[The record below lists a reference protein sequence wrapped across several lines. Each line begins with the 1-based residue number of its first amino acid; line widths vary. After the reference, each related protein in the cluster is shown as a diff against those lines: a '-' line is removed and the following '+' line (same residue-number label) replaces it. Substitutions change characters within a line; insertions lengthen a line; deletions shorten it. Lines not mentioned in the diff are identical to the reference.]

1 VKIALAQIDTTIG
14 AFEAN
19 AARMV
24 DRARQAAESGAQL
37 VLFPELALCGYPPK
51 DFLELG
57 EFVDRCRAAL
67 EELSTNAVFD
77 RIAALVG
84 FPERHRGPGAG
95 LYNAVALLRG
105 GQVAAIVRKCL
116 LPTYDVFDEA
126 RYFDPSPESG
136 PLVEVG
142 GVRLGVSICE
152 DLWNDKQFWK
162 QPRYLRDPIEEL
174 AAKGAEVIV
183 NVSASPYALGKPEI
197 RRRMVGAAA
206 RRHGLPVAM
215 CNLVGGNDSLIF
227 DGRSLLVRASGE
239 VQREAAAFREDVLIE
254 EISAPQRAPV
264 NPQARTSGASVISD
278 ETADTTAGALA
289 VIAAHET
296 DLSDANCRDLA
307 DALTLGIRDY
317 MLKTGFK
324 SAVLG
329 ISGGIDSA
337 LTAVLAA
344 RALGPQNVTTIAM
357 PSRYT
362 ASMSNQDAE
371 LLAKRLGVH
380 FHTIAIEPI
389 FQAFLSALQPLFAGR
404 APDVTEENLQARI
417 RGTLLMAFSNKTGAL
432 LLTTGNKSE
441 LATGFSTLYGDMAG
455 GLAAIGDLSKT
466 AVYALARWFNRQSAT
481 DLIPARILSRPPTAE
496 LREDQ
501 LDEDS
506 LPPYADLDRVLRA
519 HVEEHL
525 GARRLIERGFAEEL
539 VRRVLKLVVQSE
551 YKRRQAAP
559 VLRVTA
565 RAFGEGW
572 RFPIAHGYHH

>member
-307 DALTLGIRDY
+307 DALTLGIHDY

-329 ISGGIDSA
+329 LSGGIDSA

-506 LPPYADLDRVLRA
+506 LPPYAELDRVLRA